1 MVSRAQSVT
10 LVSSMPAGGD
20 PGAAT
25 PLHLMAMSLFARVVV
40 VNAVVVVIALTALA
54 LSPATVS
61 ANVRTAEAVVLA
73 AGALAV
79 VIANVLV
86 LRRVFAP
93 LAELTELMRRVDPK
107 QPGERIEVDR
117 SVAEVAHLE
126 NAFNEMLDRLEQER
140 RTSGQRALNA
150 QERER
155 RRLGRELHDELGQTL
170 TGIVLLLQGL
180 ARETPPA
187 VQPSVEQ
194 LQEAA
199 RGAVEKTRDI
209 ARGLRPQ
216 ALDEFGLRA
225 ALTTL
230 AAGFAERTGV
240 RVRHDLRSD
249 LPALAPEHD
258 LAIYRTAQESLTN
271 VARHAEAGVVAISLL
286 HDDDDVVLSVQ
297 DDGVGVDPAS
307 LHDVGG
313 VGGMR
318 ERAMLAGGR
327 LTIGP
332 SDLGGTEVRLLIPK
346 ATPPP

>member
-1 MVSRAQSVT
+1 M
-10 LVSSMPAGGD
+10 
-20 PGAAT
+20 
-25 PLHLMAMSLFARVVV
+25 
-40 VNAVVVVIALTALA
+40 
-54 LSPATVS
+54 
-61 ANVRTAEAVVLA
+61 
-73 AGALAV
+73 
-79 VIANVLV
+79 LV

-107 QPGERIEVDR
+107 QPGGRIEVDR
-117 SVAEVAHLE
+117 SVAEVTHLE

-199 RGAVEKTRDI
+199 RAAVEKTRDI

-225 ALTTL
+225 RLIDARGRLR
-230 AAGFAERTGV
+230 RTH
-240 RVRHDLRSD
+240 RPARAPRPRRD
-249 LPALAPEHD
+249 LPPLGARTRPRDLPHRPGEPDERRPPRRGRRRRSRCSTTTMTSCSASRTTASASTPPPCTTSAASAGCASAPCSW
-258 LAIYRTAQESLTN
+258 A
-271 VARHAEAGVVAISLL
+271 VA
-286 HDDDDVVLSVQ
+286 
-297 DDGVGVDPAS
+297 
-307 LHDVGG
+307 
-313 VGGMR
+313 
-318 ERAMLAGGR
+318 

-332 SDLGGTEVRLLIPK
+332 SDLGGTEVRLHSP
-346 ATPPP
+346 ATRA